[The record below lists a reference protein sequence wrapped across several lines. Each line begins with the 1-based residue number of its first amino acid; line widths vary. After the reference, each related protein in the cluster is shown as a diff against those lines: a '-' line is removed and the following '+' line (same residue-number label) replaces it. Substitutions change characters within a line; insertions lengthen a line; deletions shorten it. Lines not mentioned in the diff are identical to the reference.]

1 MQETYYSNHFVL
13 IGLLLDNSF
22 SVCYVRAGIT
32 ESLFE
37 YQHYN
42 FRIAFIIEIPSK
54 PCSKYRQLLQYPR
67 VWGFFF
73 QMRPLN
79 NCYFG
84 FVFYLQNFETVL
96 CCHSIICIFCNEYC
110 ALEKY
115 WSAVLETG
123 DWVSP
128 TKTMQVP
135 VYRLCMSGT
144 LLSSLN
150 CMYVCLSGLGNYF
163 NIIEYNFI
171 SVIENRSNVSSS
183 KMRLGNTISKNSFG
197 AHRNW
202 LFPSKEFSC
211 MLSPSLTKMY

>member
-22 SVCYVRAGIT
+22 SVCYVRTGIT

-96 CCHSIICIFCNEYC
+96 C
-110 ALEKY
+110 
-115 WSAVLETG
+115 
-123 DWVSP
+123 
-128 TKTMQVP
+128 
-135 VYRLCMSGT
+135 
-144 LLSSLN
+144 
-150 CMYVCLSGLGNYF
+150 
-163 NIIEYNFI
+163 
-171 SVIENRSNVSSS
+171 SVIPLYAFSVMSIVPWKSIDQQSWKLVIEFHLQKQCKCQFIDSACLELSCHLWTACMFVSQV
-183 KMRLGNTISKNSFG
+183 
-197 AHRNW
+197 
-202 LFPSKEFSC
+202 
-211 MLSPSLTKMY
+211 